1 MTLCFFIAWW
11 SLESSVCLPPWAIW
25 RKMRKR
31 YLYEVKGAAG
41 GCGGASDGCWMRN
54 LIPAL
59 LTLVFYQTSQRLEL
73 FFKEEENMHSWKINV
88 LLDYF
93 SSFLSPSHTHMHTHT
108 SGSQMPNISFW
119 SFYWWK
125 KADISWKPIKLC
137 DSNSTAF
144 SITVFGLHIF
154 LHSLFIL
161 VIFLFPL
168 PLLEWEKIS
177 SLR

>member
-1 MTLCFFIAWW
+1 MEPGVQCVPATLSHLKEYEKEVLIWGEGCCRGLWGCQWWLLDEEPHPSPADTCFLSDLTEIGTLFQRRGKYAFLKNKCFI
-11 SLESSVCLPPWAIW
+11 
-25 RKMRKR
+25 
-31 YLYEVKGAAG
+31 G
-41 GCGGASDGCWMRN
+41 
-54 LIPAL
+54 
-59 LTLVFYQTSQRLEL
+59 L
-73 FFKEEENMHSWKINV
+73 FF
-88 LLDYF
+88 LLSF
-93 SSFLSPSHTHMHTHT
+93 SITHTHMHTHT

-161 VIFLFPL
+161 VIFLLPL
-168 PLLEWEKIS
+168 PLLEWEKNS